1 MAFGVGASLPP
12 QLDLEA
18 IHVQNYARNNPN
30 EDDDEPPAQA
40 GAPGVS
46 ESLAPAAGATSSP
59 SAVEVPLDEHGVKRH
74 EHADEVDQTK
84 RARFAD
90 DAFSILEAGFLL
102 DDSAVG
108 EHAPKTPR
116 LDDTTYKQ
124 KLNQITSTDLSLY
137 EHEDMPVSFSMSL
150 FWKKMKALFL
160 QTKICEISQIKINKN
175 PPCLVVNKHLLKVET
190 SNQTW

>member
-1 MAFGVGASLPP
+1 
-12 QLDLEA
+12 
-18 IHVQNYARNNPN
+18 
-30 EDDDEPPAQA
+30 
-40 GAPGVS
+40 
-46 ESLAPAAGATSSP
+46 LAPAAGATSSP
-59 SAVEVPLDEHGVKRH
+59 SAVEVPLDEHGVKCH

-124 KLNQITSTDLSLY
+124 KPMLGMMMKIWVMMQPSNNSCTPSA
-137 EHEDMPVSFSMSL
+137 SMSP
-150 FWKKMKALFL
+150 
-160 QTKICEISQIKINKN
+160 I
-175 PPCLVVNKHLLKVET
+175 
-190 SNQTW
+190 